1 MNRRGVCRYSS
12 YEAREDAF
20 RRIVGGLIPR
30 RYGGPRLF
38 WEDFRQVAAQ
48 GFEAAATHPAAHITA
63 NPRDCLAFGSARQV
77 LAAALMTVG
86 GPLPVSD
93 RIEDL
98 AAAFGI
104 QNNLG
109 QPVRTLSGGETV
121 KVALAK
127 AAALQVRV
135 GRLVIASPFSWLS
148 RDNHLYLEA
157 LLERYE
163 QGGVPVEILLLEGE
177 DSDRPAPATVLA
189 PGPVFDLCLAGVR
202 TPLSPTFGVIGN
214 RPLLATMADFTA
226 RLASPCLVVGANG
239 QGKSL
244 LAKVLS
250 RAVPFEGRAW
260 VDAGNGPGQVRLL
273 FQDVMT
279 QTLLRDRRAIAA
291 AARCPNGED
300 ARAVVAAL
308 DHEFQRCRP
317 AGSADGDGPEA
328 PALSAVKIMLAAV
341 RLCTRPAALILD
353 EPDWGLSRE
362 DAIAFVQAIIA
373 VAHRQGTAVLLI
385 SHKSWW
391 QDTGGSILHV
401 VRRSSLPVDGAPAN
415 LSIGLQAAASTERA
429 G

>member
-1 MNRRGVCRYSS
+1 MNGRRFCRYAS

-48 GFEAAATHPAAHITA
+48 GFEAAAGHPTAHITA

-86 GPLPVSD
+86 GPLSVSG
-93 RIEDL
+93 RIEAL

-104 QNNLG
+104 QDNLG

-127 AAALQVRV
+127 AAALQARV

-148 RDNHLYLEA
+148 RDNHPYLEA

-163 QGGVPVEILLLEGE
+163 QGGVPVEILMLEGE
-177 DSDRPAPATVLA
+177 DSDQPAPSAALS
-189 PGPVFDLCLAGVR
+189 PGPVFDLRLAGVR
-202 TPLSPTFGVIGN
+202 IPLSPTFGVIGS
-214 RPLLATMADFTA
+214 RPPLATMADFAA

-250 RAVPFEGRAW
+250 RAATFEGRAW
-260 VDAGNGPGQVRLL
+260 VDAGTGPGQARLL

-291 AARCPNGED
+291 AARCPDGGD

-308 DHEFQRCRP
+308 DREFQRGRP
-317 AGSADGDGPEA
+317 PGAPGSGEGKA

-353 EPDWGLSRE
+353 EPDWGLSRQ

-391 QDTGGSILHV
+391 RDAGGSVLHV
-401 VRRSSLPVDGAPAN
+401 VRRSDPPVDGTPLN
-415 LSIGLQAAASTERA
+415 LSIGLQAGAATERD